1 MAPDSG
7 VQVAGLFLET
17 ATRPFPLASFVSW
30 PALKD
35 KDKQRGLLEAQI
47 ITKYKKGPPRFES
60 FRKTMFNQ
68 FLADYEIQF
77 KTAIG
82 VNENQALAIRDSS
95 SSDK

>member
-35 KDKQRGLLEAQI
+35 KDKQQGLLKAQI
-47 ITKYKKGPPRFES
+47 ITTYKKRPITLWELQE
-60 FRKTMFNQ
+60 NNVQ
-68 FLADYEIQF
+68 
-77 KTAIG
+77 TASG
-82 VNENQALAIRDSS
+82 
-95 SSDK
+95 